1 VSALAALL
9 AVAGFVAGVIAGC
22 DYGVPSAGPG
32 PAPRNILTCGRVVDP
47 TGYKQGPLTANLA
60 IASLTAMPLA
70 AGTAGIAGG
79 KPASADAGTLDTMA
93 VELMGYS
100 GTRLAADAQAFAA
113 TEFRYN
119 PDGPVDTAYAGPLDQ
134 NIRALQRDCPSG
146 LRLGLRWRRAG

>member
-9 AVAGFVAGVIAGC
+9 AVAGLVAGVIAGC

-70 AGTAGIAGG
+70 AGAAGIAGG
-79 KPASADAGTLDTMA
+79 KPTSADADTLDTMA

-100 GTRLAADAQAFAA
+100 GTRLAADAQAFAV
-113 TEFRYN
+113 TEFHYN
-119 PDGPVDTAYAGPLDQ
+119 PAGPVDAAYARPLDQ